1 MDVSKPIEY
10 IVDGIKNKIYTKIE
24 PLSTNYTYSS
34 SVKEKNQ
41 LK

>member
-24 PLSTNYTYSS
+24 PFLPTTHIPS